1 MVDIRTERTRNEIE
15 EDILEQIEEGQ
26 RDDAEIRD
34 FEELA
39 EELGI

>member
-1 MVDIRTERTRNEIE
+1 MNYQIAHDETEIDD
-15 EDILEQIEEGQ
+15 DILEQIEEGQ
-26 RDDAEIRD
+26 GDDAEIRD